1 MIFINCYI
9 VGYNKLVTKFYLKWN
24 VCPERAPIYNG
35 NPYTFP
41 LTHFVVLHYTNV
53 MVDIFSGIRL
63 WRNTLYVTTKYTPK
77 FKMHTTTINNLILSP
92 NYLNLGGFLE
102 KYYYLRSF
110 WLFTSLQN
118 YWRKCEIGQ
127 KTISNICWFSFKNK
141 KYNAWNCQF
150 HAKAY

>member
-1 MIFINCYI
+1 MECLPFRGHQYI
-9 VGYNKLVTKFYLKWN
+9 MAILILFLWPTLWCF
-24 VCPERAPIYNG
+24 
-35 NPYTFP
+35 T
-41 LTHFVVLHYTNV
+41 TSLHQRN
-53 MVDIFSGIRL
+53 DIFSGIRL
-63 WRNTLYVTTKYTPK
+63 WRNTLYVMTKYTPK

-118 YWRKCEIGQ
+118 YWRKCEIVQ